1 MAASER
7 FAFLDVVRGIA
18 VIWMIQ
24 VHVTNVLL
32 DPALRVGTWFD
43 VLNISNGYVAPTFIF
58 CAGAGL
64 WIALSRKGAKYL
76 TFGADLR
83 DYLRRLSYI
92 LFWAYALHVPFYS
105 LERMLIARADEV
117 LPWLQVDVLQTIVYS
132 SVAALVVFLVVR
144 NLTRATWLFG
154 ILSAVVMCTTWAV
167 WKAPP
172 SSILPWPIAYAV
184 SPAPASPFPLLPWS
198 AYLFAGAF
206 VTGLFMTSTNKR
218 RFAQWMFAIGLVG
231 PFVVFMSMQFGPPMP
246 WDDVWWRTSPGVH
259 LFRIFATLLL
269 LGALFPLEHRLRTSR
284 LGVLLQTIGN
294 ESLFMYVGHLLLV
307 YGPMA
312 DMIERW
318 TGSRHTGY
326 GTVAI
331 VWIIVTLLFVGL
343 MLVWHRLKKERP
355 EIAKRLIV
363 LQIVWMVLSFLLWP
377 M

>member
-1 MAASER
+1 VAASER
-7 FAFLDVVRGIA
+7 YAFLDVVRGIA

-32 DPALRVGTWFD
+32 APSLRSGFWFD

-76 TFGADLR
+76 AFGADLR
-83 DYLRRLSYI
+83 DYLRRLAYI

-105 LERMLIARADEV
+105 LERMLIARSEEI
-117 LPWLQVDVLQTIVYS
+117 LPWLQVDVLQAIVYS
-132 SVAALVVFLVVR
+132 SIAALGVFLVLRDLRRATWAFGILAALVM
-144 NLTRATWLFG
+144 
-154 ILSAVVMCTTWAV
+154 STTWAV

-172 SSILPWPIAYAV
+172 SAILPWPIAYAV

-218 RFAQWMFAIGLVG
+218 RFAQWMFVIGLVG
-231 PFVVFMSMQFGPPMP
+231 PFVAFLSMRFGPPMP

-259 LFRIFATLLL
+259 LFRIFATLFL
-269 LGALFPLEHRLRTSR
+269 LGALFPLEERLRSSR
-284 LGVLLQTIGN
+284 TGKLLQTIGN
-294 ESLFMYVGHLLLV
+294 ESLFMYVGHLLVV

-312 DMIERW
+312 DLLERA
-318 TGSRHTGY
+318 TGQRTFGY
-326 GTVAI
+326 DVVAAT
-331 VWIIVTLLFVGL
+331 WIIVTAAFIAL
-343 MLVWHRLKKERP
+343 MTVWHKLKRERP
-355 EIAKRLIV
+355 ALAQRLIV
-363 LQIVWMVLSFLLWP
+363 IQIVWMVLSFLLWP